1 MVHGA
6 GNDLWGPSSIKAR
19 WFPALAD
26 GLAWHGVEIEERD
39 VAVAF
44 YGDLFRE
51 DPEEG
56 YEPAVDKAAAVATV
70 EELVKRLDPHV
81 DLDELTKMLAE
92 NHFDRLL
99 AQAAA
104 YLQQPS
110 LRSASRARVEAA
122 ILPDTRIVMAHSLGT
137 LVSYEALC
145 AHPEWPVTDFIT
157 MGCPLAGDLIRS
169 RLDPCPDHDVSPWPG
184 RPSCAGPTSSTPMTR
199 PPARHRAAGSGATS
213 SSTGSTTV
221 TGCTTPS
228 RISTTAGPERPSPS
242 GCRPPERRGAST
254 SGVRRSPNHRPR

>member
-1 MVHGA
+1 MTPIVMVHGA

-70 EELVKRLDPHV
+70 EELVKRIDPHV

-104 YLQQPS
+104 
-110 LRSASRARVEAA
+110 
-122 ILPDTRIVMAHSLGT
+122 
-137 LVSYEALC
+137 
-145 AHPEWPVTDFIT
+145 
-157 MGCPLAGDLIRS
+157 
-169 RLDPCPDHDVSPWPG
+169 
-184 RPSCAGPTSSTPMTR
+184 
-199 PPARHRAAGSGATS
+199 
-213 SSTGSTTV
+213 
-221 TGCTTPS
+221 
-228 RISTTAGPERPSPS
+228 
-242 GCRPPERRGAST
+242 
-254 SGVRRSPNHRPR
+254 